1 MAHVPHPLPRLTY
14 KEGYEQTVRRE
25 TERDIQS
32 IHEQY
37 QSIID
42 ILKNKIRET
51 DEMEIGR
58 AHV

>member
-1 MAHVPHPLPRLTY
+1 MAHVPPSLSSLTY

-42 ILKNKIRET
+42 ILKNKIR
-51 DEMEIGR
+51 
-58 AHV
+58 